1 MPEAIERQ
9 ESWGSVVTSPSSV
22 SSPFS
27 DALSEFVDG
36 FGKKKKPSFVQEY
49 LNGSVVSSH
58 DVQATLEG
66 MEKKS
71 SLKQVRR
78 FLEPI
83 VQAMVDYTGVLDTLC
98 MSVQI
103 ASS

>member
-9 ESWGSVVTSPSSV
+9 DSWGSVVISA

-27 DALSEFVDG
+27 DALSEFIDE

-49 LNGSVVSSH
+49 LNGSVVSSQ
-58 DVQATLEG
+58 DVQTTLEG

-71 SLKQVRR
+71 AHKQVRK
-78 FLEPI
+78 FLEPV

-98 MSVQI
+98 MPVQV
-103 ASS
+103 ATT